1 MKNFF
6 IREYGRRGVVD
17 LTPILSFFNSTA
29 GTTGAVAK
37 ANGAKDLA
45 YKGPVTAEPSP
56 VVKVHAL

>member
-1 MKNFF
+1 M
-6 IREYGRRGVVD
+6 D

-29 GTTGAVAK
+29 GTIGAVAL